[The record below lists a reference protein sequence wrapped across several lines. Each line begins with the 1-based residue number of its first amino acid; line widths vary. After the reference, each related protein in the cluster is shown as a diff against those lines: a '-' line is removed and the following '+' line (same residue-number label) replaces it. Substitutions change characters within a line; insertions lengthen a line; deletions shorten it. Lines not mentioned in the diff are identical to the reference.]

1 MHRHIAKLIVFGILM
16 LLAGT
21 ALLVQPYYTQ
31 AVVQD
36 DHPCRVALDPYDL
49 LFELENLNPG
59 DRVER
64 TITVTKVGKSPANLY
79 LTWEWIDGD
88 PLPGQKGSLYEQLEM
103 TVACEGEELYRGPMN
118 SLVYPLNISR
128 LLGKVMA
135 YEDVIKLDFTIKL
148 PGRESGNE
156 FQGSSLV
163 AELVFYTICSKEIIV
178 DPEDPETDPED
189 EEEEE
194 EKKEKKIPP
203 EKPKQSP
210 VTRGGGVPLAL
221 ILCGA
226 AMVATGLVLKRKYC
240 V

>member
-1 MHRHIAKLIVFGILM
+1 M
-16 LLAGT
+16 
-21 ALLVQPYYTQ
+21 
-31 AVVQD
+31 
-36 DHPCRVALDPYDL
+36 
-49 LFELENLNPG
+49 
-59 DRVER
+59 
-64 TITVTKVGKSPANLY
+64 
-79 LTWEWIDGD
+79 
-88 PLPGQKGSLYEQLEM
+88 
-103 TVACEGEELYRGPMN
+103 ACEGEELYRGPMN